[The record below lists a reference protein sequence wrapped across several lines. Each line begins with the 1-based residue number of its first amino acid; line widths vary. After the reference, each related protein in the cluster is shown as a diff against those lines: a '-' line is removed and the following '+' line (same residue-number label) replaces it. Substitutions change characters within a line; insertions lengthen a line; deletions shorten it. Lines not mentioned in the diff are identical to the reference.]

1 MATLAKDAAAGA
13 TAAAALSAEQEA
25 LVAGFCEMTMADG
38 RTGAHYLFTLG
49 AGTLEAAVALYF
61 RRRRVSPTGREKR
74 RGCAHAARRK
84 PYSVSMRKRFNRCI

>member
-61 RRRRVSPTGREKR
+61 DCGGAPAPVEPAAVSWSPSCSSTWSLIS
-74 RGCAHAARRK
+74 C
-84 PYSVSMRKRFNRCI
+84 